1 MDGRRSVMSQDIQI
15 TKQAHGDVLTAISDG
30 LVGLLKEF
38 YGHGPTRV
46 KSYYEDDLV
55 VCVLRGGFSRVEQT
69 LLDGGRGHAVI
80 QQRMEFQDVMRERFD
95 GVIEGATGRTVIGFM
110 SGNQQEPDMMCEVF
124 ILAPTDL
131 FGEHEISAGQVPA
144 PPA

>member
-1 MDGRRSVMSQDIQI
+1 MSQDIQR

-69 LLDGGRGHAVI
+69 LLAGGRGQAVI

-95 GVIEGATGRTVIGFM
+95 GVIEEATGRTVIGFM
-110 SGNQQEPDMMCEVF
+110 SGNQQHPDMMCEVF

-131 FGEHEISAGQVPA
+131 VGEHEVPA
-144 PPA
+144 SRQPSPPA